1 MFGWTDEFRRHL
13 RSNRVKTKE
22 TTTFTGDHPMS
33 ATLLRSATIDAPRSS
48 RTATHTSADRP
59 SRRRVIAGRVLTVI
73 VALFLTFDAGFKLV
87 AADSAA
93 AASAQLGFTPEQVF
107 VIGIIAAVCLVLYLV
122 PRTAPLGAV
131 LWTGYFGGAIVT
143 HFRVDNPLLTHTLF
157 PIYVAALI
165 WGSLYLRD
173 PRVRAAIRAVR

>member
-1 MFGWTDEFRRHL
+1 
-13 RSNRVKTKE
+13 
-22 TTTFTGDHPMS
+22 MS
-33 ATLLRSATIDAPRSS
+33 ATLLRSAAIAAAPS
-48 RTATHTSADRP
+48 TSAATYRP
-59 SRRRVIAGRVLTVI
+59 SRRRVIAGRILTGI
-73 VALFLTFDAGFKLV
+73 VAALLTLDTVFKFFPTKEV
-87 AADSAA
+87 IEG
-93 AASAQLGFTPEQVF
+93 SAQLGFSPQQIL
-107 VIGIIAAVCLVLYLV
+107 VIGIIAAVCLVLYLI

-143 HFRVDNPLLTHTLF
+143 HFRINDPLLTHTLF